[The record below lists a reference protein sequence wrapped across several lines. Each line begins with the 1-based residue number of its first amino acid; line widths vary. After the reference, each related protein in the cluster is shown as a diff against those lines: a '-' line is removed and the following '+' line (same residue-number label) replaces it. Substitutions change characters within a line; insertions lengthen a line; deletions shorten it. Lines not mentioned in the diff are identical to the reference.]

1 MRTRRKEYEF
11 TPAADKT
18 TMHDVAMQI
27 WNTTKSKEQEE
38 KVGEPISKANMVDD
52 SLAKTN
58 AFTGVNDTNK
68 KRAAIRAVQ
77 RALNIEIAGSNKE
90 DGELDKLTKA
100 QLNQVR
106 VAKGEK
112 SYLVSA
118 ALLLLAM
125 GGKYDKE
132 IEMPAVM
139 GDQFGAELL
148 TRNTFRDL
156 GV

>member
-1 MRTRRKEYEF
+1 MKTRRKEYEF
-11 TPAADKT
+11 APAADKT
-18 TMHDVAMQI
+18 TMHDVALQI
-27 WNTTKSKEQEE
+27 WNATRPEEPEKKADEPVKKE
-38 KVGEPISKANMVDD
+38 GSADD
-52 SLAKTN
+52 SLAKVN

-90 DGELDKLTKA
+90 EGELDKLTKA

-125 GGKYDKE
+125 DGKYDKE

>member
-27 WNTTKSKEQEE
+27 WNTTRPEEPEKKADEPVKKE
-38 KVGEPISKANMVDD
+38 GSADD
-52 SLAKTN
+52 SLAKVN

-90 DGELDKLTKA
+90 DGELDKLTNA

-118 ALLLLAM
+118 ALLLLAIN
-125 GGKYDKE
+125 GKYDE
-132 IEMPAVM
+132 EVEMPAVM
-139 GDQFGAELL
+139 GDQFSTELL

-156 GV
+156 VV

>member
-1 MRTRRKEYEF
+1 MKTRRNEYEF
-11 TPAADKT
+11 APAADKT
-18 TMHDVAMQI
+18 TMHDVALQI
-27 WNTTKSKEQEE
+27 WNATKPEE
-38 KVGEPISKANMVDD
+38 PEKKADEPVKSSADD
-52 SLAKTN
+52 SLVKVN

-90 DGELDKLTKA
+90 DGELDKLTNA

-118 ALLLLAM
+118 ALLLLAIN
-125 GGKYDKE
+125 GKCDKE

-139 GDQFGAELL
+139 GDQFGTELL